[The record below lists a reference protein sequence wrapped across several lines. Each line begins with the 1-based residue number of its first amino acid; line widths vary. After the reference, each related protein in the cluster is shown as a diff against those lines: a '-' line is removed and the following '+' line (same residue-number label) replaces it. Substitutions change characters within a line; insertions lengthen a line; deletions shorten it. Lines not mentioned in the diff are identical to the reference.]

1 MKEKRIKHPDWKT
14 SASERRWYFFSQ
26 TARYAAQALLPAHMA
41 MFLLFNGIDTA
52 VVAVITLA
60 VKCIDAVDDMIFGYL
75 VDKID
80 LKKNRFLAKIG
91 GEGRYMPWIR
101 CFLMLYPIATALF
114 FLMPSS
120 MSPMGKVIWFAVTY
134 LLYDL
139 TYTLVDVPVQSTL
152 MTITDVPEE
161 RNHMITVS
169 FVCVTG
175 AMIVL
180 TALQT
185 LLISE
190 SVGMSISHMALMFI
204 AIYAV
209 CMLPLIFKIKEHNAE
224 LKNVNAKTE
233 EKYTVREMLA
243 ALWNNK
249 PYLALQIANV
259 IPAMLATGT
268 GVSLFV
274 SFYLYGSSTAMV
286 VPSLIASVLIIV
298 AQMLAPMFS
307 KRFENKNIVFVC
319 YGVMFVC
326 GLATYFA
333 GFTRFGIVV
342 ALTLVSSVFNG
353 LATMIKGYMGPQCI
367 EYGKYTNGRDAT
379 GIFNAI
385 STFLGKTTSSVAS
398 SLGIFMLGLFGW
410 VSVNVESFADLA
422 AQNVQQTGSA
432 LNGLWILNTIVP
444 AVGSLIGL
452 IALRFYKLKDEDV
465 RLMGKCNA
473 GEISREECEAKLHMK
488 CGK

>member
-60 VKCIDAVDDMIFGYL
+60 VKCIDAVDDIIFGYL

-120 MSPMGKVIWFAVTY
+120 MSPMGKVIWFAITY
-134 LLYDL
+134 LLYDFS
-139 TYTLVDVPVQSTL
+139 YTLVDVPVQSTL

-175 AMIVL
+175 SMIVL

-190 SVGMSISHMALMFI
+190 SVGMSISHMALLFI

-209 CMLPLIFKIKEHNAE
+209 CMLPLIFKVKEHNAE
-224 LKNVNAKTE
+224 LKNANARPDQ
-233 EKYTVREMLA
+233 KYTVKEMLS
-243 ALWNNK
+243 ALWSNK
-249 PYLALQIANV
+249 PYLSLQLANA
-259 IPAMLATGT
+259 IPAMLTTGT

-286 VPSLIASVLIIV
+286 APSLIASVLIIV
-298 AQMLAPMFS
+298 AQIFAPEVS
-307 KRFENKNIVFVC
+307 KRFENRDTVSAC
-319 YGVMFVC
+319 YLIIFIC
-326 GLATYFA
+326 GMVTYFV
-333 GFTRFGIVV
+333 GPTRFSIVV
-342 ALTLVSSVFNG
+342 AMTLVSSIFNG
-353 LATMIKGYMGPQCI
+353 LATMIKGYMAPQCI
-367 EYGKYTNGRDAT
+367 EYGKYTNGRDTT

-410 VSVNVESFADLA
+410 VSVNAESFADLA
-422 AQNVQQTGSA
+422 AQNVQQTSSA

-452 IALRFYKLKDEDV
+452 IALRFYKLKDESA

-473 GEISREECEAKLHMK
+473 GEISRGECEAELHAK
-488 CGK
+488 YQK

>member
-1 MKEKRIKHPDWKT
+1 MKNRLAKQLDWKT
-14 SASERRWYFFSQ
+14 SASERKWYFFSQ

-52 VVAVITLA
+52 VVAAITLA

-80 LKKNRFLAKIG
+80 LKKNKFLTKLG

-101 CFLMLYPIATALF
+101 CFLLLYPIATALF
-114 FLMPSS
+114 FLMPSQ
-120 MSPMGKVIWFAVTY
+120 MAPIGKVIWFAVTY

-180 TALQT
+180 SAIQT
-185 LLISE
+185 VLIGE
-190 SVGMSISHMALMFI
+190 GVGMPISHMALMFI
-204 AIYAV
+204 SVYAV
-209 CMLPLIFKIKEHNAE
+209 CMLPLMFKVKEHNAE
-224 LKNVNAKTE
+224 LKNANAATE
-233 EKYTVREMLA
+233 ERYTVKDMLA

-249 PYLALQIANV
+249 PYLALQIANIV
-259 IPAMLATGT
+259 PAMLATGT
-268 GVSLFV
+268 GISLFV
-274 SFYLYGSSTAMV
+274 SFYLYGSATAMV
-286 VPSLIASVLIIV
+286 VPTLAASVLIV
-298 AQMLAPMFS
+298 AAQFVAPALS
-307 KRFENKNIVFVC
+307 RRFENKKVVAICYSIMFLCGVGMYFV
-319 YGVMFVC
+319 GP
-326 GLATYFA
+326 GQFA
-333 GFTRFGIVV
+333 AVV

-353 LATMIKGYMGPQCI
+353 LATMIKGYMSPQCI
-367 EYGKYTNGRDAT
+367 EYGKYVNGRDTT

-385 STFLGKTTSSVAS
+385 STFLGKTTSSIAT
-398 SLGIFMLGLFGW
+398 SLGIFLLGLFGW
-410 VSVNVESFADLA
+410 ASVNAESFADLA
-422 AQNVQQTGSA
+422 AQNVQQSALA

-444 AVGSLIGL
+444 AIGSLIGL
-452 IALRFYKLKDEDV
+452 AALWLYRLKDNDA

-473 GEISREECEAKLHMK
+473 GEISREACDEQLYARIEK
-488 CGK
+488 